1 MSERTNHD
9 LDAQLDRALSA
20 IVARADAPA
29 DLYPRVM
36 ARIGAPSR
44 NGRPASATRPSWL
57 GFPVGLLARPALAV
71 AAVAALLTVAVL
83 AVWVGGRPDPEPLV
97 ATGGRATPAA
107 SPRAHAAPR
116 ATPPDAPGEPS
127 DATAAGTNA
136 HVGTRVANTRV
147 SRTRW
152 PGMAEPWALAL
163 PPLDPPEP
171 IELEPIEELPM
182 RVARLEVER
191 LSIDPLEL
199 DALERSEEE

>member
-1 MSERTNHD
+1 MSERTNLD

-29 DLYPRVM
+29 DLHPRVM

-44 NGRPASATRPSWL
+44 TGRPAGATRPSWL
-57 GFPVGLLARPALAV
+57 GFPAGLLARPALGV
-71 AAVAALLTVAVL
+71 AAVAALLTLAVL
-83 AVWVGGRPDPEPLV
+83 AGWLGGEPDPEPLV
-97 ATGGRATPAA
+97 ATGSGATPAA
-107 SPRAHAAPR
+107 LPRAQAAPR
-116 ATPPDAPGEPS
+116 ATPPNAPGEPS
-127 DATAAGTNA
+127 DATAAGTTP
-136 HVGTRVANTRV
+136 HVATRVADTGVTRP
-147 SRTRW
+147 RW
-152 PGMAEPWALAL
+152 PGVAEPWALAL

-199 DALERSEEE
+199 DALERLEEE